1 MFRSCES
8 SKAHS
13 GSDYSKADSDI
24 DFQRNADHDA
34 NERNN
39 VVNVSR
45 LLAAI
50 LENDA
55 LESSKVAS

>member
-1 MFRSCES
+1 MFRPCES

-13 GSDYSKADSDI
+13 GSGHSTADSDA
-24 DFQRNADHDA
+24 DFQCNADQGA

-39 VVNVSR
+39 VVSVSR
-45 LLAAI
+45 LLAAM

-55 LESSKVAS
+55 LESSTV